1 MTRIPVRRALL
12 SVSDKHGLLEFAH
25 RLVDADVELVSSGGT
40 AGILS
45 EAGLPVTTV
54 SDVTGAPE
62 ILGGRVKTLHPRVH
76 GGILAN
82 LSEEHHRRELE
93 EQGIAPFQLV
103 VSNLYP
109 FEKTVA
115 RPDVMESDAIEEIDI
130 GGPTLVRAAAKN
142 HAWVGIV
149 TSPDQYD
156 EVAAEIEAG
165 GLDEG
170 LRRRLARAAFFSTAA
185 YDAAIVGWF
194 EKTDDGLPE
203 RIVLPLERT
212 AELRYGEN
220 PHQPGAAYRS
230 LGVPAWWESAE
241 QLQGKAMSFNNYVD
255 ADAAWKHVHEYS
267 GPACV
272 IVKHTNACGVA
283 VAEDLE
289 SAFRL
294 AWEGDPLSAF
304 GSVIAV
310 NRPLDAATAEAM
322 AAAGFIEVVV
332 APAIDDA
339 GPLASKKNV
348 RVVSAPP
355 PALAGLDLRVVDGGF
370 VAQAWDS
377 VIVDHEW
384 TVVSARAPSPDEM
397 RDLRFAWS
405 VAAHTK
411 SNAIVIARRGQAV
424 GIGAGDQSR
433 IGASERA
440 VRQAIVPK
448 EAWPPA
454 TPSSRS
460 RTAWKP

>member
-1 MTRIPVRRALL
+1 
-12 SVSDKHGLLEFAH
+12 
-25 RLVDADVELVSSGGT
+25 
-40 AGILS
+40 
-45 EAGLPVTTV
+45 
-54 SDVTGAPE
+54 
-62 ILGGRVKTLHPRVH
+62 
-76 GGILAN
+76 
-82 LSEEHHRRELE
+82 
-93 EQGIAPFQLV
+93 
-103 VSNLYP
+103 
-109 FEKTVA
+109 
-115 RPDVMESDAIEEIDI
+115 
-130 GGPTLVRAAAKN
+130 VRAAAKN

-220 PHQPGAAYRS
+220 PHQAGAAYRS

-255 ADAAWKHVHEYS
+255 ADSAWKHVHEYS

-332 APAIDDA
+332 APVIDDA

-348 RVVSAPP
+348 RVISAPP

-370 VAQAWDS
+370 VAQTWDS
-377 VIVDHEW
+377 VTVDHEW

-433 IGASERA
+433 IGASESAPATRA
-440 VRQAIVPK
+440 GSAPPSGRSGRPAIVPK

-460 RTAWKP
+460 RTAWKPWPRPGSLPLSSRVDRKAMRTSSLPPTSMEWRSCSPGTAISSTEDCSCVTERRYARLSHARMGQRREGNDRNTATERDNRGRHRQGRGRRTGDGSR